1 MRPLRTS
8 FIIVFL
14 LLFQQALSHAQQLP
28 PIEALGPMV
37 SVKAR
42 VTGSAGQPVAG
53 AVTYLSVSGS
63 PFDLRTSI
71 TDDAGNAEYL
81 LPSLPGSGQLIFQL
95 DPRSNGNARFEPSK
109 PLYAIEKDS
118 GSYMQGYRYQ
128 DTSIFYG
135 APDNSYVL
143 DDYTRFATLE
153 EVFREFIAEVKV
165 TRQGNSFRLNVINRP
180 FKVFF
185 DNEPLVL
192 LDGIPIFD
200 VDKLMELDPLK
211 LKKIDVI
218 ARKYYLGQLLNYG
231 IVSLFSFDRDLAGY
245 QLPTQA
251 LVAEIGGNK

>member
-1 MRPLRTS
+1 MRPLKTAS
-8 FIIVFL
+8 IIPFL
-14 LLFQQALSHAQQLP
+14 LLFQQLILHAQRLP
-28 PIEALGPMV
+28 PIEAVGPMV

-42 VTGSAGQPVAG
+42 VTGSGGQPLAG
-53 AVTYLSVSGS
+53 AVTYLAVSGS

-71 TDDAGNAEYL
+71 TDEAGNAEYI

-95 DPRSNGNARFEPSK
+95 DPRSNGTARFESSK
-109 PLYAIEKDS
+109 PLYIIEKDS
-118 GSYMQGYRYQ
+118 GSYMQGYLYQ

-135 APDNSYVL
+135 TPDNSYVL

-165 TRQGNSFRLNVINRP
+165 TRQGNNFRLNVINRP

-200 VDKLMELDPLK
+200 IDKLMELDPLK
-211 LKKIDVI
+211 LQKIDVI
-218 ARKYYLGQLLNYG
+218 ARKYYLGQILNYG

-245 QLPTQA
+245 QLPPQA
-251 LVAEIGGNK
+251 LVAEIGGTK